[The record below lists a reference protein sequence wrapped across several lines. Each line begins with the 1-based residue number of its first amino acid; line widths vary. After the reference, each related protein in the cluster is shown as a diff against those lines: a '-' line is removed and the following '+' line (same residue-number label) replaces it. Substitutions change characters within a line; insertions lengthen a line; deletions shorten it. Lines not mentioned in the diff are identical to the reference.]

1 MIKKIIYF
9 YLAAATSLFSTSCN
23 ENKTTSI
30 NGLAIDE
37 ATQKKIIAEAPVL
50 TPQESISTMKV
61 EEGFEVKLVAS
72 EPLISTPVAFNFDDK
87 GRIWALE
94 MQGYMPDTAGHGEN
108 VPDGK
113 IIILEDKNGDGVMD
127 DRKVFLDSL
136 VLPRALCLV
145 ENGVLVAEPPKLWY
159 VEINNDHAGKK
170 ILVDSMYTVGGNVE
184 HQPNGLL
191 RGMDNWIYN
200 ANSTKRYRK
209 KGDRWLVERTHQ
221 RGQWGISQDDFG
233 RLYYNNNSQN
243 LIGDYFLPALGS
255 GNENQRDISGYDI
268 DIVEDN
274 KVYPIRPTTGVNR
287 GYMENILDDSSRL
300 VEFTAACGPLVYR
313 GGLFGKAYHENA
325 FVAEPSA
332 NLIKRNILEE
342 KGYITE
348 GKQAYSGRE
357 FLASIDE
364 RFRPVSLYDGPD
376 GAMYVVDMYRGIIQH
391 RTYLTDYLKKEIVK
405 RALSKPLNCGR
416 IYKVVP
422 TGKAVK
428 PVLIPHDPAELVH
441 LLSHENGWIRDKAQ
455 QMLVDGKYTAIAPA
469 LRKNLQESDDPVTIT
484 HSLWTLEGLGVLQY
498 EDMAPLLKHAD
509 WRVRAEALDAASS
522 VINAGNYKLFA
533 AAMEQMIAGNDTLT
547 APYIAFQLHC
557 ISAFSQPM
565 ADKLWMTIAGKYP
578 NNRYIADALISTIE
592 KKENIFYK
600 KVQAV
605 EPDTS
610 LVINK
615 QFEKIFADI
624 KKNELNKN
632 ISLLKKQF
640 PKGVQVFQNIC
651 KTCHG
656 DDGNGLPSLAP
667 PLNQSSWVV
676 GDKRKLIAIVLYGL
690 TGPVTVNNKVY
701 KAPEI
706 SGEMPGMISND
717 ELNEEDLAQVL
728 SFIRKGWSNKA
739 DAVSAEDVIKV
750 KQKFN
755 GRQKPFTTEELNA
768 W

>member
-1 MIKKIIYF
+1 M
-9 YLAAATSLFSTSCN
+9 AATFFFSTGCGSN
-23 ENKTTSI
+23 RTSPA

-50 TPQESISTMKV
+50 SPRESISAMKA
-61 EEGFEVKLVAS
+61 ENGFEVKPVAS
-72 EPLISTPVAFNFDDK
+72 EPLIRAPVALNFDDR
-87 GRIWALE
+87 GRIWVLE

-113 IIILEDKNGDGVMD
+113 VIILEDKNGDGIMD

-145 ENGVLVAEPPKLWY
+145 ENGLLVAEPPKLWY
-159 VEINNDHAGKK
+159 VEINNDRSGKK
-170 ILVDSMYTVGGNVE
+170 ILVDSAYAVGGNVE

-209 KGDRWLVERTHQ
+209 KGNQWLVERTHL

-255 GNENQRDISGYDI
+255 GNENQRGVSGYNI
-268 DIVEDN
+268 DIVKDN
-274 KVYPIRPTTGVNR
+274 RVYPIRPTTGVNR
-287 GYMENILDDSSRL
+287 GYMEKILNDSSRL
-300 VEFTAACGPLVYR
+300 VNFTAACGPLVYR
-313 GGLFGKAYHENA
+313 GGLFGKAYHENV

-342 KGYITE
+342 EGYITE

-391 RTYLTDYLKKEIVK
+391 RTYLTDYLKKEILK

-422 TGKAVK
+422 TGKTAK
-428 PVLIPHDPAELVH
+428 PVLMPHDPAELVH
-441 LLSHENGWIRDKAQ
+441 LLGYGNGWVRDKAQ
-455 QMLVDGKYTAIAPA
+455 QMLVDGKYVSVAPE

-484 HSLWTLEGLGVLQY
+484 HSLWTLEGLGVLQF
-498 EDMAPLLKHAD
+498 EDVMILLKHAD
-509 WRVRAEALDAASS
+509 WKVRAEALAAASS
-522 VINAGNYKLFA
+522 VVNANNYKQFA
-533 AAMEQMIAGNDTLT
+533 AAMQQMITDNDTLT

-557 ISAFSQPM
+557 ISAFNQPV
-565 ADKLWMTIAGKYP
+565 ADELWMAIARKYP
-578 NNRYIADALISTIE
+578 GNRYIADALISNIE

-600 KVQAV
+600 KIQAIA
-605 EPDTS
+605 PDTN
-610 LVINK
+610 LVINRR
-615 QFEKIFADI
+615 FEKIFADI

-667 PLNQSSWVV
+667 PLNQSSWVL
-676 GDKRKLIAIVLYGL
+676 GDKRKLIAIALYGL
-690 TGPVTVNNKVY
+690 TGPVTVNNKIY

-717 ELNEEDLAQVL
+717 ELNEEDIAQVL
-728 SFIRKGWSNKA
+728 SFIRKNWSNKA
-739 DAVSAEDVIKV
+739 DAVSAGEVIKV

-755 GRQKPFTTEELNA
+755 GRQKPFTMEELNG

>member
-9 YLAAATSLFSTSCN
+9 FPVAATFFFSTGCGSN
-23 ENKTTSI
+23 RTSPA

-50 TPQESISTMKV
+50 SPGESISAMKA
-61 EEGFEVKLVAS
+61 ENGFEVKPVAS
-72 EPLISTPVAFNFDDK
+72 EPLIRAPVALNFDDR
-87 GRIWALE
+87 GRIWVLE

-113 IIILEDKNGDGVMD
+113 VIILEDKNGDGIMD

-145 ENGVLVAEPPKLWY
+145 ENGLLVAEPPKLWY
-159 VEINNDHAGKK
+159 VEINNDRSGKK
-170 ILVDSMYTVGGNVE
+170 ILVDSAYAVGGNVE

-209 KGDRWLVERTHQ
+209 KGNQWLVERTHL

-255 GNENQRDISGYDI
+255 GNENQRGVSGYNI
-268 DIVEDN
+268 DIVKDN
-274 KVYPIRPTTGVNR
+274 RVYPIRPTTGVNR
-287 GYMENILDDSSRL
+287 GYMEKILNDSSRL
-300 VEFTAACGPLVYR
+300 VNFTAACGPLVYR
-313 GGLFGKAYHENA
+313 GGLFGKAYHENV

-416 IYKVVP
+416 IYKVVS
-422 TGKAVK
+422 TGKTAK
-428 PVLIPHDPAELVH
+428 PVLMPHNPAELVH
-441 LLSHENGWIRDKAQ
+441 LLGYGNGWVRDKAQ
-455 QMLVDGKYTAIAPA
+455 QMLVDGKYVSVAPE

-484 HSLWTLEGLGVLQY
+484 HSLWTLEGLGVLQF
-498 EDMAPLLKHAD
+498 EDVMILLKHAD
-509 WRVRAEALDAASS
+509 WKVRAEALAAASS
-522 VINAGNYKLFA
+522 VVNANNYKQFA
-533 AAMEQMIAGNDTLT
+533 AAMQQMITGNDTLT

-557 ISAFSQPM
+557 ISAFNQPV
-565 ADKLWMTIAGKYP
+565 ADELWMAIARKYP
-578 NNRYIADALISTIE
+578 GNRYIADALISNIE

-600 KVQAV
+600 KIQAIA
-605 EPDTS
+605 PDTN
-610 LVINK
+610 LVINRR
-615 QFEKIFADI
+615 FEKIFADI

-676 GDKRKLIAIVLYGL
+676 GDKRKLIAIALYGL
-690 TGPVTVNNKVY
+690 TGPVTVNNKIY

-717 ELNEEDLAQVL
+717 ELNEEDIAQVL
-728 SFIRKGWSNKA
+728 SFIRKNWSNKA
-739 DAVSAEDVIKV
+739 DAVSAGEVIKV

-755 GRQKPFTTEELNA
+755 GRQKPFTIEELNG